1 MANLIVNLLNKIT
14 GRGVITFGTVG
25 AMASSWL
32 LGLHSFE
39 AVASLMAFVALLI
52 YSTKVQALFSKWLNG
67 FADVPAWPRF
77 VALGIASVIAA
88 HHGGRQAVL
97 VMAFLLTAMDGN
109 VFDALY

>member
-1 MANLIVNLLNKIT
+1 MSLSSILNKIT
-14 GRGVITFGTVG
+14 GNGVITFGTLG
-25 AMASSWL
+25 AAAMSWF

-39 AVASLMAFVALLI
+39 VIAPLMGFVMALTYI
-52 YSTKVQALFSKWLNG
+52 PQVQAIFTKLLTG

-88 HHGGRQAVL
+88 HHGGAL
-97 VMAFLLTAMDGN
+97 GAITMAFLLTAMDGN